1 MHIFHD
7 ERSASFAALGIG
19 LQSGSPAVL
28 LCTSGTAATHFH
40 GAVAEA
46 DLSNVPMI
54 VCTADRPPELLDV
67 GAPQTINQSHLYG
80 SMVRW
85 FHDPGVASHDA
96 QHTWRSLAA
105 RSVRAS
111 LSERAGPVH
120 LNLPFREPLL
130 GEVGTLPEAR
140 ESAWSSSVVGSL
152 LPADVVQNCAQQI
165 SHRKGIIVAGR
176 GATESVFALASKL
189 GWPILADARSG
200 AREDRIGVVLSFDAI
215 LRSSNFA
222 DSHVPEVVIRVG
234 EPPASKVTN
243 QWIAASGA
251 YIVQIQ
257 QHNKVIDPDHLVSQH
272 LIGDVDSTIRHLAEH
287 ASSLPTDWLSD
298 WVRAE
303 TNAQLAIDAWTSKHE
318 SEPTNARV
326 LTQSLP
332 AHSNFVISS
341 SMPIRDI
348 EWFGSYTPAVA
359 VYSNRGANGID
370 GVTSTAVGV
379 ALASGAPTFVYI
391 GDVAALH
398 DANGLLGLVSR
409 DADVKVVVSNN
420 DGGSIFSFLP
430 QAAQVDAKT
439 FELLYGTPHGASFE
453 SLAAAYGVPYNR
465 VNSSDDLRKAMLM
478 SGSRVIEIITDRTKN
493 VSAHNALN
501 DAIVVAINS
510 SMA

>member
-1 MHIFHD
+1 VHIFHD

-430 QAAQVDAKT
+430 QAAQVDAKI